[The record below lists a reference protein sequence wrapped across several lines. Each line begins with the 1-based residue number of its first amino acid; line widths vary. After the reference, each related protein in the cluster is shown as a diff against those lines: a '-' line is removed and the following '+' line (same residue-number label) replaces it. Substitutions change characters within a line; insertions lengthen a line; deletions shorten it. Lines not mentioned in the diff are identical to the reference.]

1 MSGFVANTPAAAEA
15 DIENVFW
22 PAISPATLRDI
33 FSIKQD
39 VNPAKLSHLV
49 TMAIITTNDEL
60 KAFTISQQESG
71 ISSSDAL
78 EDGTRLNHLY
88 KHAIYST
95 VMVSVIDNSRDYD
108 ATASGREDTDDIEK
122 AMDTQRTNAAIAIRS
137 ILGLSRSNVELI

>member
-1 MSGFVANTPAAAEA
+1 MSGFVANTPAVNEA
-15 DIENVFW
+15 DIPNVFW

-39 VNPAKLSHLV
+39 VNSAKLTHLV
-49 TMAIITTNDEL
+49 TMAIISVNDEL
-60 KAFTISQQESG
+60 KNLTISHKESG
-71 ISSSDAL
+71 INNSEDL

-95 VMVSVIDNSRDYD
+95 VMVNVIDNSRDYD
-108 ATASGREDTDDIEK
+108 ATASSRDEADDTEK
-122 AMDTQRTNAAIAIRS
+122 AMDTQRSNAAIAIRS